1 MKSIPTKLILTLL
14 LAGIFANSLWA
25 QDEQIKVRI
34 ETMEDGKKKVFER
47 TYSNKEEMQADEELK
62 ELGLE
67 TNGEHHFET
76 MVLSKSKDD
85 ESQHITI
92 DVDAETEGEKI
103 IVKKV
108 IKGETGKE
116 KVIERVYD
124 SKEEME
130 ADEDIDIR
138 IIRNREGYEWS
149 SDEEDIHIH
158 IEKEDGES
166 KTKVTKKVT
175 IEIEEDDEEGGKK
188 KKKKRIK
195 VIEEE
200 KDQNR

>member
-1 MKSIPTKLILTLL
+1 
-14 LAGIFANSLWA
+14 
-25 QDEQIKVRI
+25 
-34 ETMEDGKKKVFER
+34 VFER

-67 TNGEHHFET
+67 TDREHHVET
-76 MVLSKSKDD
+76 MVFSKSKDD
-85 ESQHITI
+85 KGQHITI
-92 DVDAETEGEKI
+92 DIDAETEGKKI
-103 IVKKV
+103 KVKKV
-108 IKGETGKE
+108 IKDESGKE
-116 KVIERVYD
+116 KVIEREYD

-130 ADEDIDIR
+130 ADEDIDVH
-138 IIRNREGYEWS
+138 IIKKGEGYEWS

-158 IEKEDGES
+158 IEKDEGES
-166 KTKVTKKVT
+166 NTKVTKKVT

-200 KDQNR
+200 KDHNR